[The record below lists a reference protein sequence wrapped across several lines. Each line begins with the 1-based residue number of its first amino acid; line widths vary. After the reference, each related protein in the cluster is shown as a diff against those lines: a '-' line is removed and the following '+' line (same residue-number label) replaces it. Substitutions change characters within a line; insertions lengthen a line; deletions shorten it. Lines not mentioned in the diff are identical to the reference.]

1 MRIVLACLIFAVT
14 LPLAA
19 GELGWTQYGN
29 ARFGYLGAVPA
40 GFSGSGESDNG
51 DGQTFVRDG
60 AGQVLS
66 YWGSLYEGSL
76 EDVVRQRM
84 GYAERDGWSITYQAT
99 TPRWASYSGQMGTR
113 IFYSRMIQLCD
124 RDSYGIFTVQY
135 STAQAADMR
144 PAVEQLVQSFRADG
158 C

>member
-1 MRIVLACLIFAVT
+1 MRTILAAGLFALA

-19 GELGWTQYGN
+19 AELGWSQYDN
-29 ARFGYLGAVPA
+29 ARYGYIGEVPA
-40 GFSGSGESDNG
+40 GFSGGGESDNG
-51 DGQTFVRDG
+51 DGQTFTWDR
-60 AGQVLS
+60 AAQVLS
-66 YWGSLYEGSL
+66 YWASRLDGPL

-84 GYAERDGWSITYQAT
+84 GNAERDGWTITYQAT
-99 TPRWASYSGQMGTR
+99 TPRWASYSGQMGSR

-124 RDSYGIFTVQY
+124 TDTYGIFTVQY

-144 PAVEQLVQSFRADG
+144 PTVERLVKNFRADG

>member
-1 MRIVLACLIFAVT
+1 MRTILAIVLFALA

-19 GELGWTQYGN
+19 AELGWSQYGN
-29 ARFGYLGAVPA
+29 ARYGYIGEVPA
-40 GFSGSGESDNG
+40 GFSGGGESFSG
-51 DGQTFVRDG
+51 DGQTFTRDG

-66 YWGSLYEGSL
+66 YWGSYLEGPL
-76 EDVVRQRM
+76 EDAVRQRM

-99 TPRWASYSGQMGTR
+99 TPRWASYSGQMGSR

-124 RDSYGIFTVQY
+124 RDAYGIFTVQY

-144 PAVEQLVQSFRADG
+144 PTVERLVRSFHADG